1 MYCFF
6 DYTSFPLTCLPM
18 EPFTVKPFDWQRI
31 WLGEGTPAI
40 FLLEVIFRSLLMYL
54 LILAT
59 LRITGKRG
67 VKQLSL
73 FELTIILSL
82 GSAAGDPMFYADVPL
97 LHVLAVFMVVI
108 LCYLFFNL
116 ISEKNQRIEQWLEGS
131 SECIVDK
138 GEIKIEAFKKQNL
151 TYLELFGEMRQQHVE
166 HLGQV
171 KRVYLEPTGEISI
184 FFYEDE
190 QVKPGLPIFPEILSK
205 PFLQIEKAGQYAC
218 HTCGHCQQLT
228 PESIAICPHCGKNLW
243 VNASTSKRVT

>member
-1 MYCFF
+1 ME
-6 DYTSFPLTCLPM
+6 TSLI
-18 EPFTVKPFDWQRI
+18 KPFDWQRI
-31 WLGEGTPAI
+31 WLGEDAPAI
-40 FLLEVIFRSLLMYL
+40 FLLEVTFRSLLMYL
-54 LILAT
+54 LILFT

-97 LHVLAVFMVVI
+97 LHVFIVFMVVI
-108 LCYLFFNL
+108 LGYLFFNL
-116 ISEKNQRIEQWLEGS
+116 LSEKNQHIEQWLEGR
-131 SECIVDK
+131 SECILEN
-138 GEIKIEAFKKQNL
+138 GEIRIDAFRKQNL

-171 KRVYLEPTGEISI
+171 RRVYLEPTGEISI

-218 HTCGHCQQLT
+218 HTCGHCRQLT
-228 PESIAICPHCGKNLW
+228 PQSISICPHCGKKLW
-243 VNASTSKRVT
+243 LNASTSKRVT

>member
-1 MYCFF
+1 ME
-6 DYTSFPLTCLPM
+6 TFP
-18 EPFTVKPFDWQRI
+18 VKPFDWQRI
-31 WLGEGTPAI
+31 WLGEDTPAL
-40 FLLEVIFRSLLMYL
+40 FLLEVTFRSLVMYL

-108 LCYLFFNL
+108 LCYVFFNRL
-116 ISEKNQRIEQWLEGS
+116 SEKNQHIEQWLEGS
-131 SECIVDK
+131 SECILEN
-138 GEIKIEAFKKQNL
+138 GEIKLESFKKQNL

-166 HLGQV
+166 HLGQIR
-171 KRVYLEPTGEISI
+171 RVYLEPTGEISI

-190 QVKPGLPIFPEILSK
+190 QVKPGLPIFPELLSK
-205 PFLQIEKAGQYAC
+205 PFRQIERAGQYAC
-218 HTCGHCQQLT
+218 RTCGHCRQLT
-228 PESIAICPHCGKNLW
+228 AESTHICPQCGRDLW
-243 VNASTSKRVT
+243 LYACTGKRLT

>member
-1 MYCFF
+1 ME
-6 DYTSFPLTCLPM
+6 TSLIQ
-18 EPFTVKPFDWQRI
+18 PFDWQRI
-31 WLGEGTPAI
+31 WLGEDAPAM
-40 FLLEVIFRSLLMYL
+40 FLLEVTFRSLLMYL

-97 LHVLAVFMVVI
+97 LHVFVVFTIVI
-108 LCYLFFNL
+108 LCYLFFNRL
-116 ISEKNQRIEQWLEGS
+116 SEKNQRIEQWLEGS
-131 SECIVDK
+131 SECILEN

-151 TYLELFGEMRQQHVE
+151 TYQELFGEMRQQHVE

-171 KRVYLEPTGEISI
+171 RRVYLEPTGEISI

-190 QVKPGLPIFPEILSK
+190 QVKPGLPIFPELLKK

-218 HTCGHCQQLT
+218 HTCGYSQPLL
-228 PESIAICPHCGKNLW
+228 PEMVHICPQCGKNLW
-243 VNASTSKRVT
+243 LSASTSKRVT